1 MCSQNCCIYETA
13 ICRTCG
19 VLENASVPNSCS
31 PQTVEILF
39 SQIYLRNFTTDRYER
54 LTRSCCDG
62 TDKIYQVFVAT
73 VMCYAHRGRDRQ
85 ELSALR
91 RNRDRQRVVV
101 DLQVYMYALGVRVC
115 YTFLQ
120 SLCQPPQLFWRRP
133 HAWRY
138 DRCL

>member
-1 MCSQNCCIYETA
+1 MPGSRYTQE
-13 ICRTCG
+13 
-19 VLENASVPNSCS
+19 LH
-31 PQTVEILF
+31 
-39 SQIYLRNFTTDRYER
+39 FTTDRYER

-73 VMCYAHRGRDRQ
+73 VMCYAHCGRDRQ

-115 YTFLQ
+115 HTSCRVYV
-120 SLCQPPQLFWRRP
+120 SLRSCCGVGHMLGDTI
-133 HAWRY
+133 AVY
-138 DRCL
+138 NIMLCN